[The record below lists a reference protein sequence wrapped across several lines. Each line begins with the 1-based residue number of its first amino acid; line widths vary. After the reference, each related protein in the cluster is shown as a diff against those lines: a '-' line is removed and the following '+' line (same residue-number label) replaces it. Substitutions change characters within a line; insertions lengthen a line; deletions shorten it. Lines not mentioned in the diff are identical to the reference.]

1 MTCRFSRYSS
11 SNGTMEPEK
20 YNDILKIASHF
31 CADGDVVAELLELCD
46 DLLDPLEDVTIGRPR
61 HP

>member
-1 MTCRFSRYSS
+1 
-11 SNGTMEPEK
+11 MEPEK